1 MKKIFLICL
10 MLFSSLYAEK
20 IVTVSILPQKY
31 FVEKIAKEKIKVNV
45 MVQPGFS
52 PATYEPKT
60 SQMKDLSNSLIYF
73 SIGVNFENIWL
84 NRFKDSNPN
93 IFFVDTSKGIKK
105 SMIEKHEHKDKKE
118 HGHKDHDKHDEHEGL
133 DPHIWLDPIL
143 VKTQAKNILDA
154 IVQVDNINR
163 EFYYEN
169 YKKFLLELDELHLA
183 LTNNLKEVKGKK
195 FMVFHPSW
203 GYFATRYDLIQ
214 EAVEKEGKDP
224 KPKEIIS
231 LINEAKEEG
240 IKIVFIA
247 PQFSKKSAEI
257 IANGIKGKVAVI
269 NPLDENWA
277 KSLIHTSEE
286 IVKSYK

>member
-93 IFFVDTSKGIKK
+93 MIFVDTSKGIKK
-105 SMIEKHEHKDKKE
+105 SMIEKHEHKDEKE

-163 EFYYEN
+163 DFYYEN